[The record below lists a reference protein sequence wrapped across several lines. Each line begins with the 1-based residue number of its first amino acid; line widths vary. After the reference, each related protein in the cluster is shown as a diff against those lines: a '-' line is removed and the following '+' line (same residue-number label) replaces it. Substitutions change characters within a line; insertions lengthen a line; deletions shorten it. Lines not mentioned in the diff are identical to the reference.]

1 MRQISHPANRTHTPT
16 PHKTPYMQVELFKDT
31 AVLIIL
37 NNTIVASIS
46 VGDSLTDTKF
56 VNRL

>member
-31 AVLIIL
+31 AVLIL

-56 VNRL
+56 VNPL

>member
-37 NNTIVASIS
+37 NNTIVVSIS

-56 VNRL
+56 VNPL